1 MIETSVKRST
11 AGIGIGRKMLVED
24 WINILQKCG
33 KVGSDGC
40 KHRKVT
46 PGLEVS
52 F

>member
-11 AGIGIGRKMLVED
+11 AGIGRKMLVEG
-24 WINILQKCG
+24 WINSLHKCR

>member
-1 MIETSVKRST
+1 MRDKCEEKCGGT
-11 AGIGIGRKMLVED
+11 GRKMLVED
-24 WINILQKCG
+24 WINSLHKCR
-33 KVGSDGC
+33 KVRSDGC

>member
-1 MIETSVKRST
+1 MTETSVKRSN
-11 AGIGIGRKMLVED
+11 AGTGRKMLVED
-24 WINILQKCG
+24 WINSLQKCR

-46 PGLEVS
+46 SGLEVS